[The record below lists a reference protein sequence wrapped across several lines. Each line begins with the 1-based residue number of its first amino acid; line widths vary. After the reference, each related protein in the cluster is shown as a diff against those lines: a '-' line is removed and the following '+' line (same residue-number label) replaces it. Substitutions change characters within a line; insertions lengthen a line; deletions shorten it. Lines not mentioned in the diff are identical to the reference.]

1 MCGIIG
7 ATGDAPVL
15 ATLLEGLVRLE
26 YRGYDS
32 AGVALPAHGTIWRRR
47 KAGHNR
53 CIHELAESVEDA
65 PEGITCGIGHSRW
78 ATHGAP
84 TETNAHPHTDASG
97 RLALIHN
104 GIIENHREL
113 ARSLPRGGAELVS
126 DTDTEVLAHLIAAE
140 MLGGLGLANALRAC
154 LRRVEGKFA
163 IGVVHAD
170 EPDLIVAAR
179 RGSPLVCGTDATT
192 GYLASDIP
200 AIHGKADTFF
210 IIDND
215 RVVEITP
222 GVIRVTDLDGNEYEP
237 VEREVTWSLEAAEK
251 GGYPDFMSKEIHEQP
266 AAVRDTLL
274 GRIAET
280 GPGAPVGAGP
290 RLVLDQMR
298 LSDDDLRM
306 IDKVFIVACG
316 SSYHS
321 GLVAQQAIEHWARIP
336 CEVEIASEFRYR
348 DPVLSRSS
356 LVVAISQ
363 SGETIDTLE
372 AVHFAKWQQARVLA
386 VCNVVD
392 SSMARDA
399 DAVLYTRAGPE
410 IGVASTKCHLAQHV
424 AMQIIALYLAQVR
437 GRLYPEEAA
446 SILRDLGALPEK
458 VEAVLGTADIVKNVC
473 SAPIVSEA
481 RDFFFLG
488 RGVSRAVALEGALKL
503 KEISYLRAEG
513 YAGGEL
519 KHGPIAL
526 IEPGTVVVAIA
537 TRSRLREKI
546 LSNVQEVKARGA
558 TIVLVVDERDI
569 DDPAVVALADHVLP
583 VPGAGHELF
592 QPIIDNVPL
601 QLLAYQL
608 ATARGNDV
616 DKPRNLAK
624 VVTVE

>member
-7 ATGDAPVL
+7 ATGDRPVL
-15 ATLLEGLVRLE
+15 PLLVEGLHRLE

-32 AGVALPAHGTIWRRR
+32 AGIALPAHGTIWRRR
-47 KAGHNR
+47 RAGGNR
-53 CIHELAESVEDA
+53 SIAELGDGVGDA
-65 PEGITCGIGHSRW
+65 PPGITCGIAHSRW

-84 TETNAHPHTDASG
+84 SVANAHPHTDRSG
-97 RLALIHN
+97 RLAIIHN
-104 GIIENHREL
+104 GIIENFREL
-113 ARSLPRGGAELVS
+113 AVELPGRGAELLS
-126 DTDTEVLAHLIAAE
+126 DTDTEVLGHLIAAE
-140 MLGGLGLANALRAC
+140 MAGGLGLADAVRAC
-154 LRRVEGKFA
+154 TRRVDGKFA
-163 IGVVHAD
+163 IAVVHAD

-192 GYLASDIP
+192 AYLASDIP
-200 AIHGKADTFF
+200 AIHGKAERFYV
-210 IIDND
+210 IDDD
-215 RVVEITP
+215 RVVELTP
-222 GVIRVTDLDGNEYEP
+222 AAIRVTDLHGVEVQP
-237 VEREVTWSLEAAEK
+237 QEREVTWDLAAAEK

-266 AAVRDTLL
+266 AAVNDTLL
-274 GRIAET
+274 GRIVQGRIA
-280 GPGAPVGAGP
+280 V
-290 RLVLDQMR
+290 DQMR

-306 IDKVFIVACG
+306 IDKVFVVACG
-316 SSYHS
+316 SSFHA
-321 GLVAQQAIEHWARIP
+321 GLVAKQALQHWCRLP
-336 CEVEIASEFRYR
+336 VEVEIASEFRYQ
-348 DPVLSRSS
+348 DPVLGRTS

-372 AVHFAKWQQARVLA
+372 AVHHAKQQKAPVLA

-410 IGVASTKCHLAQHV
+410 IGVASTKCHLAQLV
-424 AMQIIALYLAQVR
+424 AMQVLALYLAQVR
-437 GRLYPEEAA
+437 GTSYPEEVAEKLA
-446 SILRDLGALPEK
+446 HLEVLPDRVARALDTGDTVKGVATAPDVRD
-458 VEAVLGTADIVKNVC
+458 
-473 SAPIVSEA
+473 A

-488 RGVSRAVALEGALKL
+488 RGVGRAVALEGALKL

-526 IEPGTVVVAIA
+526 IEPGTVVVAVA
-537 TRSRLREKI
+537 TRGRLKAKV
-546 LSNVQEVKARGA
+546 LSNVEEVKARGA
-558 TIVLVVDERDI
+558 TVILLVDERDV
-569 DDPAVVALADHVLP
+569 DEPAVRKLADHIVP

-592 QPIIDNVPL
+592 QPIVDNVPL
-601 QLLAYQL
+601 QLLAYAL